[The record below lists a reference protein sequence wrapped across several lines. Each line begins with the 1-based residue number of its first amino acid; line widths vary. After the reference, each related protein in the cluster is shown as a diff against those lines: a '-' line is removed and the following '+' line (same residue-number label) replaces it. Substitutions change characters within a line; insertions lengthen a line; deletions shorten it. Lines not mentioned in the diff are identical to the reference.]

1 MLIRRPVVER
11 NAPVAGTARIA
22 ALAAAAVLLSLGCQ
36 TEPIY
41 QVDRA
46 IVPYEASWTLAD
58 MTNAIQRSGARR
70 GCDMRIVSPGTIEG
84 RLRKP
89 SKKAVVDITYTAEEF
104 NIHYKSSENL
114 GERNGRIGGNYNHWV
129 YNLERDIRREF
140 LRLRPPPQ
148 PLTERQSER
157 K

>member
-1 MLIRRPVVER
+1 MPIRRPVIER
-11 NAPVAGTARIA
+11 NAPVAGTAGIA
-22 ALAAAAVLLSLGCQ
+22 ALAAAAVLLTLGCQ

-41 QVDRA
+41 EVDRA
-46 IVPYEASWTLAD
+46 IVPYEPSWTLAD

-70 GCDMRIVSPGTIEG
+70 GWDMRIVSPGTIEG

-104 NIHYKSSENL
+104 SIHYKSSENL
-114 GERNGRIGGNYNHWV
+114 DHKGGNIHNRYNRWI

-140 LRLRPPPQ
+140 LRMRP
-148 PLTERQSER
+148 TEIQVPEGQAQ
-157 K
+157 KT